1 MEKKRQVVLLVS
13 IIMLVAAI
21 VMLVTLAVI
30 SSLRNSNEN
39 ANKDMNAHISEVI
52 DKNNAA
58 IKELKNGNTTDT
70 KALADKITNAV
81 KAVIQENTG
90 SSTVDVKVD
99 EDELSSK
106 ISLAV
111 EKALSEASSSVVKT
125 ISAEDIQGA
134 IEAGVKT
141 SVQIS
146 YDQFD
151 RIVKNA
157 VSRLTYNIAKKSE
170 VKEVSDEIRALSE
183 RLKEALNASKEP
195 ESMTE

>member
-141 SVQIS
+141 SVQIP